1 MEILV
6 SAILIIVAAGFVALP
21 FLNPEEAQPQAAAA
35 TLVTA
40 RGEAEKRKNE
50 AYAVIKEAEFDLK
63 MGKLSEADFQAI
75 RGKYAAQAL
84 AAISTLTTASAE
96 GSNPRPGSIRR
107 GRVAYCPSCGTAVGK
122 GANFCAGCGNDLR
135 RIAA

>member
-1 MEILV
+1 MEIVV
-6 SAILIIVAAGFVALP
+6 SAFLVVVAAAFVALP

-40 RGEAEKRKNE
+40 RSEAEKRKNE

-63 MGKLSEADFQAI
+63 MGKLSEVDFLAI

-84 AAISTLTTASAE
+84 AAISTLTSASPEEPARKP
-96 GSNPRPGSIRR
+96 SSTHRARL
-107 GRVAYCPSCGTAVGK
+107 AYCPSCGTAVVQA
-122 GANFCAGCGNDLR
+122 ANFCAGCGNDLR
-135 RIAA
+135 RISD